1 MNKREDY
8 EKILSDLKSSQSE
21 KEVIENITKIV
32 KSFTS
37 DFYKNDLYQNSYFK
51 SILLDTKELISKEL
65 CFIKENL
72 NDEIKAIEDEIIKLN
87 KFGISSI
94 KDSDISKLRNL
105 KKECILLIKELDI
118 RLEDL
123 RFI

>member
-51 SILLDTKELISKEL
+51 SILLDTKELVSKDL
-65 CFIKENL
+65 CIIKENL